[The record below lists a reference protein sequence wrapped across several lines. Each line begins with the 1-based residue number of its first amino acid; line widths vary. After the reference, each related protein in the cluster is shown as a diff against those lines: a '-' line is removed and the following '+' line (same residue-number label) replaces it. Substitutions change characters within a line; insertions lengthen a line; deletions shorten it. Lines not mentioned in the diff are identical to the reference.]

1 MTPLLAVTE
10 LRISAQPGARPVRA
24 PREEPRVI
32 LDGVSFA
39 VEPGETVGI
48 VGASGS
54 GKTSLA
60 LALMGLLP
68 PRMGASGRV
77 LFEGRDLLA
86 LDERARCDV
95 RGRRLAMVFQEPF
108 TALNP
113 RQRVGAQ
120 VAEVATAHGQRDAQ
134 RARRDAV
141 TMLGRVGLAGPDD
154 HAQRFP
160 HQLSGGERQ
169 RVLLAMALLLEPALL
184 IADEPT
190 SALDVTVQAQVL
202 DVLRAHQ
209 RESGMAMLL
218 VSHDSGVVAATCQ
231 RTMVLHE
238 GRIVEDAPT
247 RQVFTAPHHPQAIA
261 LVGAVL
267 RVGSHA

>member
-1 MTPLLAVTE
+1 MTPLLSVTGLSIDVRE
-10 LRISAQPGARPVRA
+10 GGSREVLRA
-24 PREEPRVI
+24 I
-32 LDGVSFA
+32 LDVVSFD
-39 VEPGETVGI
+39 VEPGETIGI

-68 PRMGASGRV
+68 SALRARGRV
-77 LFEGRDLLA
+77 VFEGRDLLS
-86 LDERARCDV
+86 LDNRARREL
-95 RGRRLAMVFQEPF
+95 RGRRLSMVFQEPL

-120 VAEVATAHGQRDAQ
+120 VAEMSTAHGERDAR
-134 RARRDAV
+134 RALRDAV
-141 TMLGRVGLAGPDD
+141 AMLGRVGIAEPDD
-154 HAQRFP
+154 SAQRFP

-169 RVLLAMALLLEPALL
+169 RVLLAMALLLQPALL

-202 DVLRAHQ
+202 EVLRAEQ

-218 VSHDSGVVAATCQ
+218 VSHDAGVVAETCQ
-231 RTMVLHE
+231 RTLILHE

-247 RQVFTAPHHPQAIA
+247 RQVFTAPQHPQTIA
-261 LVGAVL
+261 LVGAAL
-267 RVGSHA
+267 RVGAHG

>member
-1 MTPLLAVTE
+1 VTPLLAVTD
-10 LRISAQPGARPVRA
+10 LRIDIVQDAARKA
-24 PREEPRVI
+24 PRTI
-32 LDGVSFA
+32 LDGVSFEVA
-39 VEPGETVGI
+39 RGETVGI

-68 PRMGASGRV
+68 SALCASGRV
-77 LFEGRDLLA
+77 VFEGRDLLA
-86 LDERARCDV
+86 LDDRSRREL
-95 RGRRLAMVFQEPF
+95 RGRRLSMVFQEPF

-120 VAEVATAHGQRDAQ
+120 IAEMATAHGERDAR
-134 RARRDAV
+134 RALREAV
-141 TMLGRVGLAGPDD
+141 AMLGRVGLAEPDD
-154 HAQRFP
+154 RARRFP

-190 SALDVTVQAQVL
+190 SALDVTVQGQVL
-202 DVLRAHQ
+202 ELLRRHQ

-218 VSHDSGVVAATCQ
+218 VSHDLGVIAGSCQ
-231 RTMVLHE
+231 HTLVMHE

-247 RQVFTAPHHPQAIA
+247 RQVFTAPQHPQTAA
-261 LVGAVL
+261 LVGAVA
-267 RVGSHA
+267 RTGTHA